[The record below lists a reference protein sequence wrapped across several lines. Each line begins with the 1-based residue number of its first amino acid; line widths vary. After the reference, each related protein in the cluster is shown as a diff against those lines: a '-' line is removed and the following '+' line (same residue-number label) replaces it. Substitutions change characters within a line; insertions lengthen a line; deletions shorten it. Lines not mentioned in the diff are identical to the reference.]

1 VLELEHIKNRL
12 GLLSDTFDCML
23 EIWLSQK
30 KKKGKRRYPIRIR
43 FWS

>member
-1 VLELEHIKNRL
+1 
-12 GLLSDTFDCML
+12 ML